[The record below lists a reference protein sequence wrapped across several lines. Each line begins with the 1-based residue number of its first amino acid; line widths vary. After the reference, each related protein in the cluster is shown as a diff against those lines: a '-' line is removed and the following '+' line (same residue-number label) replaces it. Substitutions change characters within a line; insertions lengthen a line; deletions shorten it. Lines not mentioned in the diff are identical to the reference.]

1 MRNGSSHNPAIQTD
15 NQGSTTQHIPCK
27 LEVLF
32 RTNVM
37 GSIVRRGCAFS
48 GCAFSGCAFSGCTF
62 NECTFSGCA
71 SPNVVTSCQRRRVSP
86 NVVTSCQRRRRVSPN
101 IHSSRTQGTP
111 QSLNTLPIITPAFL
125 CVPHT
130 YVQECRPH
138 IHAVHTA
145 HTNEWCTSADSLTSP
160 PPISIK

>member
-1 MRNGSSHNPAIQTD
+1 MNDIHSVLQWEIPQTSHASLWYVVTSCQW
-15 NQGSTTQHIPCK
+15 
-27 LEVLF
+27 
-32 RTNVM
+32 
-37 GSIVRRGCAFS
+37 RRV
-48 GCAFSGCAFSGCTF
+48 
-62 NECTFSGCA
+62 
-71 SPNVVTSCQRRRVSP
+71 SPNVVTSCQRRRRVSP
-86 NVVTSCQRRRRVSPN
+86 NVVTSCQRWRRVSPN

-145 HTNEWCTSADSLTSP
+145 HTNEWCTSADRLTSP